1 MEALLLNKPIV
12 ILGDLNCDGLKDNCV
27 EYKIMDRF
35 LNEMNLT
42 QLIKS
47 PTRITDAT
55 QSLLDVILV
64 SSKSIVYRSGV
75 LLTSISD
82 HLLVYAEL
90 KIKSPKQPSQ
100 YITARSFKN
109 YVPNYFAADL
119 ADKSDCL
126 LSIFD
131 GDDVNAKLN
140 IFNHAIQSTLDVH
153 APIKTIKIRN
163 RPCPFITQDL
173 RNLMKERDRL
183 HQRFL
188 RTRDIIDWVNY
199 KSYRNNVKR
208 DLKKAE
214 NEYNS
219 NEVRQHKDNPGS
231 LWKIVNRL
239 TPSKGKERQI
249 YKGDHKSLANDFNQF
264 FSSVGENAA
273 RASSHLADTN
283 NINLRKSIES
293 VVITEIDQFKFRA
306 VTCHEVRRVVLSL
319 PLNKS
324 SGPDKINPRIIKDCL
339 PVILGPLT
347 EIINCSLRTS
357 TFPLAWKKAELIPI
371 HKEGDH
377 EVMDKKKLSALVL
390 LDLSKAFD
398 SINHQRLLHKLSN
411 VGASKS
417 TVNWFRSYLTDRF
430 QSTRINSTLSDPL
443 PITYG
448 VPQGAIL
455 SPLLFCIYLND
466 LPCASYNGDLES
478 YVDDTKTLL
487 SFPLTEADTGIKNL
501 EEDLH
506 KIASWCRENNLLV
519 NPDKTKFM
527 IIGTRQLM
535 NELDVNIS
543 ISFMGKILEPVDF
556 AKDLGLL
563 MDSHLSYDK
572 HISNLV
578 SSCLYKLCQINR
590 VKNNFDKGTLT
601 MIITSLVISKL
612 LYCSTVW
619 SNTTCTNIK
628 KLQSIQNFA
637 CKIITGSKKYDHVS
651 PLLQNLEWLT
661 VDKLLYFRDAV
672 MTFKCMN
679 NLAPKYLCDMFEKR
693 SCIHNRSTRNCNSIQ
708 IPLFKTAAGQRSFAF
723 RGASIWNNLDTELK
737 KCTSLKTFKSQLK
750 EHLLST

>member
-1 MEALLLNKPIV
+1 
-12 ILGDLNCDGLKDNCV
+12 
-27 EYKIMDRF
+27 
-35 LNEMNLT
+35 
-42 QLIKS
+42 
-47 PTRITDAT
+47 
-55 QSLLDVILV
+55 
-64 SSKSIVYRSGV
+64 
-75 LLTSISD
+75 
-82 HLLVYAEL
+82 
-90 KIKSPKQPSQ
+90 
-100 YITARSFKN
+100 
-109 YVPNYFAADL
+109 
-119 ADKSDCL
+119 
-126 LSIFD
+126 
-131 GDDVNAKLN
+131 
-140 IFNHAIQSTLDVH
+140 
-153 APIKTIKIRN
+153 
-163 RPCPFITQDL
+163 
-173 RNLMKERDRL
+173 
-183 HQRFL
+183 
-188 RTRDIIDWVNY
+188 
-199 KSYRNNVKR
+199 
-208 DLKKAE
+208 
-214 NEYNS
+214 
-219 NEVRQHKDNPGS
+219 
-231 LWKIVNRL
+231 
-239 TPSKGKERQI
+239 
-249 YKGDHKSLANDFNQF
+249 
-264 FSSVGENAA
+264 
-273 RASSHLADTN
+273 
-283 NINLRKSIES
+283 
-293 VVITEIDQFKFRA
+293 
-306 VTCHEVRRVVLSL
+306 
-319 PLNKS
+319 
-324 SGPDKINPRIIKDCL
+324 
-339 PVILGPLT
+339 
-347 EIINCSLRTS
+347 
-357 TFPLAWKKAELIPI
+357 
-371 HKEGDH
+371 
-377 EVMDKKKLSALVL
+377 MDKKKLSALVL

-506 KIASWCRENNLLV
+506 KIASWCCENNLLV

-578 SSCLYKLCQINR
+578 SSFLYKLCQINR

-612 LYCSTVW
+612 LSCSTVW

-708 IPLFKTAAGQRSFAF
+708 IPLFKTASGQRSFAF